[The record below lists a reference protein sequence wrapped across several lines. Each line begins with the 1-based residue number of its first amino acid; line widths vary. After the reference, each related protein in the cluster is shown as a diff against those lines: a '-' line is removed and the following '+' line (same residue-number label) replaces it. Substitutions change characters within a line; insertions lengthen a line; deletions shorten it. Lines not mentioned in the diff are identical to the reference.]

1 MEKAQA
7 LGAASQSFAQLRTAS
22 HSFAE
27 LRRASQSF
35 WCSRV
40 VRCLQPKLLWLCEG
54 LSDPHPSPLPP
65 CGYACVR
72 MRAYAHACVR
82 MCARVCVRESSSEA
96 WRSLSEAWRSLSE
109 AWRSLSEAWRS
120 LSDTFRASAKS
131 RVISALGMPP
141 KRVRTAYKPF
151 FGLWVG
157 CPTCS
162 HRKRLK
168 TALIAS

>member
-7 LGAASQSFAQLRTAS
+7 LGAASQSFAQ
-22 HSFAE
+22 

-96 WRSLSEAWRSLSE
+96 WRSLSEAWRSLS
-109 AWRSLSEAWRS
+109 
-120 LSDTFRASAKS
+120 DTFRASAKS